1 MIKVHRVNGGVY
13 FEFTDH
19 KLDRIN
25 FSKRSGIK
33 IIKIHGVTIP
43 LILKEYFINNR
54 KGKES
59 YYFSKMK
66 ELNLYYDFDKDIIR
80 NKLINEEWDAEY
92 TYNPETQQK
101 SYIEPFTNELI
112 EPINTDLIN
121 KLENEIEFNNNQIEE
136 LKKQID
142 NQQATID
149 YIYTVLTTLINT
161 VGSIPAVAGS
171 PLNPTILSE
180 LTTLQL
186 NNQDYTNKNIDI
198 KNNIDSNNE
207 DYTNKLNI
215 TIDILQDK

>member
-1 MIKVHRVNGGVY
+1 MIKVHRINGGVY

-19 KLDRIN
+19 KLDRLN

-59 YYFSKMK
+59 YYFSRMK
-66 ELNLYYDFDKDIIR
+66 ELNLYYDLDRDIIR
-80 NKLINEEWDAEY
+80 TKLINEDFNAEY
-92 TYNPETQQK
+92 TYNPTTQQK
-101 SYIEPFTNELI
+101 SYIEPFDNELI
-112 EPINTDLIN
+112 EPINTDLIT
-121 KLENEIEFNNNQIEE
+121 KLENEIEYNSNQIME

-142 NQQATID
+142 NQQTTID
-149 YIYTVLTTLINT
+149 YIYSVLTTLINT
-161 VGSIPAVAGS
+161 AGSIPAVVGS
-171 PLNPTILSE
+171 PLNPALLSE

-186 NNQDYTNKNIDI
+186 NKQDFTNKNTDI

-207 DYTNKLNI
+207 DYENKLNI
-215 TIDILQDK
+215 TIDILQEK